1 MPPNHL
7 VDAHICQPILKENW
21 KNVILWSQD
30 LVNMHAMIRSHV
42 LDFQQNLHKKPKIG
56 FQIIVVKTEASLLF
70 KLCV

>member
-1 MPPNHL
+1 
-7 VDAHICQPILKENW
+7 
-21 KNVILWSQD
+21 LWSQD

-42 LDFQQNLHKKPKIG
+42 FDFQQNLHEKPKTG